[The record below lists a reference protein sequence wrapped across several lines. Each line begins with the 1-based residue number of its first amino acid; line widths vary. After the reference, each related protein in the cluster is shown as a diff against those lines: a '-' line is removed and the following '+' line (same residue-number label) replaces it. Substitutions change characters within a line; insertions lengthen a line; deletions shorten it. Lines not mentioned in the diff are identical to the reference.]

1 MADPQHA
8 FPGFAGERLSGP
20 DLARFLVLAGA
31 APSALLGIVRGT
43 AGWDSLGPALGA
55 AGTGADPGWLGL
67 DLDAA
72 ARVGDALAG
81 VADLPAWLPGLH
93 AAWRTWQPSDQ
104 GMRGLV
110 EQAPAGIDWQ
120 ALTGLLR
127 RDAPLEALVFDQF
140 RPDVAAL
147 DWPMRVCLPDTIDGR
162 RLKDGL
168 LEAPW
173 AHTLVEPVGPRQRLP
188 ADVTIFPTSLALA
201 LATARR
207 GGGRPAS
214 VVLVMGGPGRLREPL
229 SEALRELAER
239 LDAAIVAV
247 HPNTPPAPPQA
258 LQALLAEISHNT
270 PWPLAI
276 QRALGAPDAPPV
288 VLADLRFA
296 LDNRPLD
303 IARRLAEQLGD
314 LPDEAALG
322 QYLQSRTDAAHWG
335 QETGGATEL
344 AQIRRDVQARHASLD
359 LRRRPWS
366 RAAMA
371 MAAPPWERES
381 FWAPFDDPES
391 HREEES
397 DAPPAIDP
405 GPQDAARHV
414 KFNLLPLD
422 PQAPV
427 PTEPLLLPQSD
438 HRLQV
443 FIAERGISAHATAAT
458 ALDERWLD
466 EREEGH
472 ELNIVYCPLTPV
484 ERAGSPPMLM
494 APTST
499 TLHLP
504 RRGSSQR
511 VTFLLRCGSSP
522 AEFRARLIVLHAN
535 RVLQTLLLTTEAG
548 QRLGLA
554 VENRYTPG
562 FESPSADA
570 PADLSFVINE
580 SPQGQHGLATI
591 EKGGVSF
598 IDPPGLN
605 KSIDFMRDAL
615 GAAFEKE
622 LASRE
627 QAIDRPET
635 LGLMRTLANHGA
647 AILERLSRQHPVE
660 ALEAARRIQVVE
672 AVDKAFF
679 PAEFLYSGKAPLPTA
694 ALCPHA
700 LDALRAGDTQVH
712 DNCPHRG
719 DKHHVCPMAF
729 WGFHKCIERHTAS
742 GDTAHVVSVPE
753 PGDERLGPFGSA
765 LLGASQ
771 IARKEMSGAKGLPA
785 AVRQMVAHSAHVT
798 SWDDWQQRVRDSA
811 PDLLLLMPHSTES
824 PDFDGIPALEISSK
838 VIAAT
843 NLDEDFVHVGGGK
856 GPLVLLLGCSTSLAE
871 VPFLDF
877 VRAFHAAGAPVVIGT
892 LSIIHA
898 SQADLVVRRLL
909 EATTQPAHEALRLD
923 EAMLTVRRG
932 LLAEGHGSAFTLMAY
947 GHSAWRL

>member
-1 MADPQHA
+1 MTDPQHA
-8 FPGFAGERLSGP
+8 FPGFAGTRLQGP
-20 DLARFLVLAGA
+20 DLARFLVLAGG
-31 APSALLGIVRGT
+31 APSVLGEIVRGT
-43 AGWDSLGPALGA
+43 ADWGALSAALSASRPEAGP
-55 AGTGADPGWLGL
+55 DWLPL
-67 DLDAA
+67 DLAA
-72 ARVGDALAG
+72 AVEVGDALAQ
-81 VADLPAWLPGLH
+81 VADLNRWLQGLH
-93 AAWRTWQPSDQ
+93 GAWRALAPAGGW
-104 GMRGLV
+104 RGLV
-110 EQAPAGIDWQ
+110 DQAPAGADWQ

-140 RPDVAAL
+140 RPEVAAL
-147 DWPMRVCLPDTIDGR
+147 DWPMRIGLPATTAGR
-162 RLKDGL
+162 QLRQGLTATPWTRL
-168 LEAPW
+168 
-173 AHTLVEPVGPRQRLP
+173 LVQTVGPRTRGTV
-188 ADVTIFPTSLALA
+188 DVLVWPSSLGQALA
-201 LATARR
+201 AARR
-207 GGGRPAS
+207 GGARPAS
-214 VVLVMGGPGRLREPL
+214 VVLVMGGVGRLQGPL
-229 SEALRELAER
+229 SEALHELAHHLE
-239 LDAAIVAV
+239 AAIVAV
-247 HPNTPPAPPQA
+247 HPAHPPATAQTLPA
-258 LQALLAEISHNT
+258 LVAELSHNV

-276 QRALGAPDAPPV
+276 QRTLGTADAPPV

-296 LDNRPLD
+296 LDNRPVDVAL
-303 IARRLAEQLGD
+303 RLAERLNA
-314 LPDEAALG
+314 LPGEEALG
-322 QYLQSRTDAAHWG
+322 QHLRARAAQPHWRH
-335 QETGGATEL
+335 ETGGATEL
-344 AQIRRDVQARHASLD
+344 AQLRADVERRHGPLD

-371 MAAPPWERES
+371 MAAPP
-381 FWAPFDDPES
+381 DDGEPAMA
-391 HREEES
+391 
-397 DAPPAIDP
+397 APPE
-405 GPQDAARHV
+405 GLESVRGFDAAAAAPAEPEDRARHV

-422 PQAPV
+422 PLAPV
-427 PTEPLLLPQSD
+427 PAEPLLLPGSD

-443 FIAERGISAHATAAT
+443 FIAEWTASAHATAAT

-472 ELNIVYCPLTPV
+472 ELSVVFCPLSPV
-484 ERAGSPPMLM
+484 ERGGSAPTLM

-504 RRGSSQR
+504 RRGASQR
-511 VTFLLRCGSSP
+511 VTFLLRCGTDP

-535 RVLQTLLLTTEAG
+535 RVLQTLLLTTTAG
-548 QRLGLA
+548 QRLGMA

-562 FESPSADA
+562 FDSPSADT

-580 SPQGQHGLATI
+580 SPQGRHGLATI

-598 IDPPGLN
+598 IDPPGLHTA
-605 KSIDFMRDAL
+605 IDFMRDAL
-615 GAAFEKE
+615 GAAFKKE
-622 LASRE
+622 IASKE

-647 AILERLSRQHPVE
+647 AILDRLSRQHPVQ
-660 ALEAARRIQVVE
+660 ALEAAQRIQVVE

-700 LDALRAGDTQVH
+700 RDALLAGDTGVH
-712 DNCPHRG
+712 DQCPHRG

-771 IARKEMSGAKGLPA
+771 IAKKEMGGAQGLPA
-785 AVRQMVAHSAHVT
+785 AVKKLVARSMQVT
-798 SWDDWQQRVRDSA
+798 SWDEWQAQVKASA
-811 PDLLLLMPHSTES
+811 PDLLLLLPHSTES
-824 PDFDGIPALEISSK
+824 PDFDGIPALEISNA
-838 VIAAT
+838 VIAAS

-909 EATTQPAHEALRLD
+909 EATTSPAHAAQRLD
-923 EAMLTVRRG
+923 EAMLAVRRR